1 MEFAQKVR
9 VCSGAHELAG
19 QFVKRRHQ
27 RFWNVAATK
36 RPPVPVL
43 VWLACCNLCF
53 LHWKSLGRRNAH
65 GTLGH
70 LYSTDKLF
78 EPPMIFHTWRA
89 LDAATNIN
97 GVRHDCGDRA
107 SYILHVQT
115 AGENQESGERQCRS
129 RGKPIACLAG
139 TTAEIGV
146 ICIDEHITI
155 GERRG
160 VFWLES
166 RIS

>member
-1 MEFAQKVR
+1 ER
-9 VCSGAHELAG
+9 
-19 QFVKRRHQ
+19 
-27 RFWNVAATK
+27 
-36 RPPVPVL
+36 
-43 VWLACCNLCF
+43 
-53 LHWKSLGRRNAH
+53 
-65 GTLGH
+65 
-70 LYSTDKLF
+70 
-78 EPPMIFHTWRA
+78 PMIFHTCRA

-155 GERRG
+155 GEPRG

-166 RIS
+166 RISLKYSSDSNFAGQFAARFRRCFSL